1 MRKVWYVYILRCA
14 DDTLYTGITNFLKR
28 RVETHNRQKGARY
41 TRSRTPVK
49 LVYSE
54 KQPSC
59 GAALKRE
66 AYIKT
71 FSPKRK
77 RELIRS
83 RRRRKPLSKKKKSR
97 KQRKVAT

>member
-41 TRSRTPVK
+41 TRTRTPVK

-77 RELIRS
+77 KNS
-83 RRRRKPLSKKKKSR
+83 SAAAADASPSN
-97 KQRKVAT
+97 QNGAVQNKVWPF